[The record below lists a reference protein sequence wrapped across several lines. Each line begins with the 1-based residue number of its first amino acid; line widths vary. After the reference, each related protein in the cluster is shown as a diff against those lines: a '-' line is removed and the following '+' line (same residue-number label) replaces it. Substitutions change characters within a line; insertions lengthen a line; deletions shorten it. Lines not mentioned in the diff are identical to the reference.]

1 MEGENEVVVVALD
14 KRYKKLEK
22 DLTSKTGKILLELR
36 ASKLTTSGLGLEIY
50 LVGSATMRKL
60 NRQYRGKDA
69 VTNVLAFGSPTG
81 FPRPLGAPPDS
92 LGEVYL
98 CLPYIKKRRED
109 IQSLL
114 AHGMLHLMGF
124 NHVSVGDRMTM
135 EKTEEK
141 LLAWL
146 NP

>member
-1 MEGENEVVVVALD
+1 MERNEVAVLALD

-22 DLTSKTGKILLELR
+22 DLAKEAGRILFFL
-36 ASKLTTSGLGLEIY
+36 KQGGVGLEIC

-60 NRQYRGKDA
+60 NRQYKGKDA
-69 VTNVLAFGSPTG
+69 VTNVLAFGSPAD
-81 FPRPLGAPPDS
+81 FPRPLGAPRPS

-98 CLPYIKKRRED
+98 CQPYIKKRGEN

-114 AHGMLHLMGF
+114 AHGILHLMGF
-124 NHVSVGDRMTM
+124 NHASVGDRITM
-135 EKTEEK
+135 EKAEEK

-146 NP
+146 NH